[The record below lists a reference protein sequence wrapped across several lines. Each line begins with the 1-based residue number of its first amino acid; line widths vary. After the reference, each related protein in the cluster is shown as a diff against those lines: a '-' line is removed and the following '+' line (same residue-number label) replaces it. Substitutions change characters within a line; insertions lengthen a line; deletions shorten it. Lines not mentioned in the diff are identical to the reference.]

1 MRSPDTD
8 LQNTTE
14 LRATAWKSAAPKPDL
29 GTKAKKNTILNFE
42 ALFKRNVKRKITS
55 AQIGKICWQITMA
68 ALMQPPQ
75 YDLQCPAV
83 AFTHAAAAPSNL
95 DAAITIRSAK
105 TESDWVAK
113 HKKNTA
119 APIREWSRH
128 SRRRPGPA
136 RRTRFPSIFRAPKA
150 KVEDVKTKLSCETS
164 HKISELKMWK
174 RSFWCW
180 DSGDSVIVVIV
191 W

>member
-1 MRSPDTD
+1 
-8 LQNTTE
+8 
-14 LRATAWKSAAPKPDL
+14 
-29 GTKAKKNTILNFE
+29 
-42 ALFKRNVKRKITS
+42 
-55 AQIGKICWQITMA
+55 
-68 ALMQPPQ
+68 MQPPQ

-113 HKKNTA
+113 HQKKNTA

-128 SRRRPGPA
+128 SRHLPRHVLFCKTRLFVHLLTLKTHFVRDFPQKVKVEDVKMKLSCETSLQKRKWKMWKWSFCA
-136 RRTRFPSIFRAPKA
+136 RHPSKSESGRCENEAFVRDIPPKA

-164 HKISELKMWK
+164 LQKRKWKMWK
-174 RSFWCW
+174 RSFRARHP
-180 DSGDSVIVVIV
+180 STSES
-191 W
+191 